1 MIEAVP
7 TGRQPARMVWA
18 SIWIGRGGVPG
29 RSPLVIMQRDE
40 TRRRAGYTA
49 WSYLEALEEGL
60 LPHYRRGQLFMA
72 DNAPI
77 HTARISKRWL
87 KDHRVKTID
96 WPPYSPD
103 LNPIEHLW
111 WALKKKLY
119 ELYPEFNYTGDIVEE
134 WEQFENGLREAWSA
148 IPDSLIV
155 KLISS
160 MPRRLNAVRKASGY
174 QTKY

>member
-1 MIEAVP
+1 MWDGDTILKFSDECSIARGSGHNTTWVWRLPSQKWSHKMIEAVP
-7 TGRQPARMVWA
+7 TGRQPACMVWA
-18 SIWIGRGGVPG
+18 SIWIGRGGVLG

-49 WSYLEALEEGL
+49 WSYLEALKEGL

-103 LNPIEHLW
+103 LNPIEHL
-111 WALKKKLY
+111 
-119 ELYPEFNYTGDIVEE
+119 
-134 WEQFENGLREAWSA
+134 
-148 IPDSLIV
+148 
-155 KLISS
+155 
-160 MPRRLNAVRKASGY
+160 
-174 QTKY
+174 